1 METLVTTPWSGR
13 LLALAGYLLDKNGLR
28 AQVVVDMKFDST
40 RQESDENHYYLEMI
54 KDSLIL
60 GNAASSKAYIE

>member
-1 METLVTTPWSGR
+1 
-13 LLALAGYLLDKNGLR
+13 LDKNGLR

-40 RQESDENHYYLEMI
+40 RQESDENDYYLEMI

-60 GNAASSKAYIE
+60 GNAASSKAYRQ